1 MTVKWIF
8 RFKYIQPRWHL
19 DGGPIKCL
27 REGSPS
33 VDESVDHL
41 PKIRDIN
48 YLQHKTCPQ
57 ELKMS
62 GRLCLAVHEKRRK
75 PVVWVWHMGCMISY
89 FILCAIEYLPG
100 LTMLYRPL
108 KKSIKSP
115 PLPDTAGDRKIVRM
129 QKIQKNSSDGP
140 ERVYCHIKAQVGTR
154 KSYITVT

>member
-1 MTVKWIF
+1 
-8 RFKYIQPRWHL
+8 
-19 DGGPIKCL
+19 
-27 REGSPS
+27 
-33 VDESVDHL
+33 
-41 PKIRDIN
+41 
-48 YLQHKTCPQ
+48 
-57 ELKMS
+57 MS

-129 QKIQKNSSDGP
+129 QKIHKNSSDGP

-154 KSYITVT
+154 KSYELSHKSSSGDQKELTVTYCKSSSRDQEEFTVT